1 MNRLSLSDII
11 KSIVVTIIVGL
22 LTWIALSVKDVPQL
36 KDDNKN
42 QHDRYDELIDQEI
55 QKRIELEKQILILQT
70 RLEK

>member
-1 MNRLSLSDII
+1 MNRLNLSDII

-42 QHDRYDELIDQEI
+42 QHDRYDELIQQEI
-55 QKRIELEKQILILQT
+55 DKRIELEKQILILQT